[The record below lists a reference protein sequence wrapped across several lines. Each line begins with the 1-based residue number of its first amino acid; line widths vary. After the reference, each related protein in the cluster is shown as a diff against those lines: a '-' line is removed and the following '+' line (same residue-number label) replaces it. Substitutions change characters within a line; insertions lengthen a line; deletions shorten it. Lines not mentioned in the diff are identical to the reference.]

1 MSDNTLNPNSTFKTA
16 GFWRRVAAFLIDTV
30 GIHIVSSI
38 LSTPVRN
45 AFPSVMSTVA
55 TLYLILYIMYFL
67 FKDAHYPLRSI
78 GKRLLRIQ
86 TVVESE
92 GEIKPCGFDRSLLR
106 NFVVFPLFP
115 PAWGLEFLVMA
126 FRKDKRRI
134 GDFLANTRVVLVP
147 PHVP

>member
-1 MSDNTLNPNSTFKTA
+1 MSDNTLNPNNTFKTA
-16 GFWRRVAAFLIDTV
+16 GFWRRVAAFLIDTFGV
-30 GIHIVSSI
+30 YVVLIFLMI
-38 LSTPVRN
+38 PVRN
-45 AFPSVMSTVA
+45 AFPSVMSTIA
-55 TLYLILYIMYFL
+55 TLSVVLHVMYFL

-92 GEIKPCGFDRSLLR
+92 GGIKPCGFGRSLLR